1 MSTAVQSP
9 PGAAPDAGADIS
21 PAEMFR
27 RIYRLFY
34 NKRFGLWLIFAMT
47 LLSLLGVLFTQVP
60 AETRADPAR
69 YASFLESVQPK
80 YRGWTMPLSFLGV
93 FHMFSSWPFRIVNI
107 LLVLS
112 IIACTTHRL
121 PTLWRNATKPH
132 THVREG
138 FFDHA
143 RTHRST
149 VVGGDAQ
156 AVLAEARNK
165 LAHKR
170 FRIIQ
175 DDGPDGLNLYA
186 DRNRWM
192 PLGTALAHAAFCLIL
207 LGVLVTNNTGFH
219 EDEFTVPVGMGP
231 QAVGHGTG
239 LSIEAKSF
247 TDSYHDDG
255 SPMDYAAEVVLYKD
269 GQKLREHTLRVNAP
283 LKEGRVMFNQSYFG
297 FAADLTIKDAAGKQL
312 LHQGVPLQYQTQD
325 ETQNYGKA
333 TLSNGMQVYVVA
345 PASGQTDARIGPG
358 QVMVELYDAG
368 STEPKA
374 NQVISQ
380 GKPTDVGGV
389 QMTFNRERQ
398 FTGLMVSKDN
408 GAPLVW
414 LGSLLLVAGMIC
426 TMFFRHQRLWI
437 RIHPGPDG
445 NQVRVASPD
454 KHDTL
459 FENEVTKFVDSLGG
473 TSSAPEP
480 ATDPSTTDPSTT
492 DDNLTTTG
500 STHA

>member
-1 MSTAVQSP
+1 MSTAVKSP
-9 PGAAPDAGADIS
+9 PGAAPDTGADIS

-34 NKRFGLWLIFAMT
+34 NKRFGLWLIFAMA
-47 LLSLLGVLFTQVP
+47 LLSLLGALFTQVP
-60 AETRADPAR
+60 AEVRADPAK

-93 FHMFSSWPFRIVNI
+93 FHMFSSWPFRIINI

-149 VVGGDAQ
+149 VVSGDAQ
-156 AVLAEARNK
+156 ALLEEARGK

-175 DDGPDGLNLYA
+175 DDSADGLNLYA

-192 PLGTALAHAAFCLIL
+192 PLGTAFAHAAFCLIL

-219 EDEFTVPVGMGP
+219 EDQFTVPVGMGP

-255 SPMDYAAEVVLYKD
+255 SPMDYASEVVLYKD
-269 GQKLREHTLRVNAP
+269 GQKIKEHTLRVNAA
-283 LKEGRVMFNQSYFG
+283 LKHDRVMFNQSYFG
-297 FAADLTIKDAAGKQL
+297 FAADLTVKDSKGAEL
-312 LHQGVPLQYQTQD
+312 MHNGVALQYQTQD
-325 ETQNYGKA
+325 ETQNYGKT
-333 TLSNGMQVYVVA
+333 TLPNGMQLYVVA

-358 QVMVELYDAG
+358 QVLVELYPAD
-368 STEPKA
+368 SNEPVDS
-374 NQVISQ
+374 QVISQ
-380 GKPTDVGGV
+380 GKPAQVGEL

-414 LGSLLLVAGMIC
+414 LGSLLLVLGMIC

-437 RIHPGPDG
+437 RIHPGTDG

-459 FENEVTKFVDSLGG
+459 FENEVTRFVDSLGG
-473 TSSAPEP
+473 KDLDADPEP
-480 ATDPSTTDPSTT
+480 SGAGTDAHST
-492 DDNLTTTG
+492 NHLTTTG